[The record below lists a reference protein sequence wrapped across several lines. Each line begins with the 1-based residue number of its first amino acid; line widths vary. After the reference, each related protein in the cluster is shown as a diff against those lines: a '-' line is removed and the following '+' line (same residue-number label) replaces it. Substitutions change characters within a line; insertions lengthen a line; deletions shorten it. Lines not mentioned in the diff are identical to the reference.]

1 MFMSSVL
8 GIVVLRKCPRL
19 NWAVFESQRIVW
31 AACLVVRASFV
42 LRLSMAKRL
51 RVDAVPIA
59 SAIRLNVGG
68 KVFDVTMETINSFQ
82 YLQARLGQNFRPSV
96 DAAGELFVDRCPELF
111 EVLLQS
117 VRSLTRPRQSYIME
131 RKRDLLAECDFYGVS
146 DWLPQSI
153 LGNTAS
159 VFFRPEDR
167 AIAAAEC
174 AGEMDLLDPFKTVFV
189 SKIAPSF
196 DMTVLLAERFPRA
209 NFDCPSAEVL
219 LQRLDSLTKG
229 VMSKIDVPGVIAAG
243 GAVAHALAGCHGAC
257 TDVRAL
263 KISTLYALSLG
274 LLRWR

>member
-1 MFMSSVL
+1 MLMSSVL

-19 NWAVFESQRIVW
+19 NCAVFESQRIVC
-31 AACLVVRASFV
+31 AACFVVRASFV

-68 KVFDVTMETINSFQ
+68 KVFDMTMETINSFQ

-243 GAVAHALAGCHGAC
+243 GAVAHALAGCHGTC

-274 LLRWR
+274 ILRWR

>member
-1 MFMSSVL
+1 MSSVL

-19 NWAVFESQRIVW
+19 NCAVYESQRIVC

-68 KVFDVTMETINSFQ
+68 KVFDMTMETINSFQ

-153 LGNTAS
+153 LGNTAG

-167 AIAAAEC
+167 AIATAERT
-174 AGEMDLLDPFKTVFV
+174 AEMDLLDPFKNVFI
-189 SKIAPSF
+189 SKNPSHL
-196 DMTVLLAERFPRA
+196 DMAILLNEHFPRA
-209 NFDCPSAEVL
+209 DFDCPSAEVL
-219 LQRLDSLTKG
+219 LQRLDELTKG
-229 VMSKIDVPGVIAAG
+229 VVRKITVPGVIAAG
-243 GAVAHALAGCHGAC
+243 GAVVHALTGCHGRC

-263 KISTLYALSLG
+263 QLSSLCVVCRG
-274 LLRWR
+274 LLRRR

>member
-1 MFMSSVL
+1 MSE
-8 GIVVLRKCPRL
+8 LRS
-19 NWAVFESQRIVW
+19 FRISANVC

-51 RVDAVPIA
+51 RVDAAPIA
-59 SAIRLNVGG
+59 SPIRLNVGG
-68 KVFDVTMETINSFQ
+68 KVFDVTMETINAFQ

-96 DAAGELFVDRCPELF
+96 DATGELFVDRCPELF

-117 VRSLTRPRQSYIME
+117 VRSLTRPRQSYIVE

-167 AIAAAEC
+167 AIAAAER

-189 SKIAPSF
+189 SKNAANL
-196 DMTVLLAERFPRA
+196 DMTVLLADRFPRA

-219 LQRLDSLTKG
+219 LQRLDNLTKG
-229 VMSKIDVPGVIAAG
+229 VLSQIDVPGVIAAG
-243 GAVAHALAGCHGAC
+243 GAVAHALTGCHGTC

-263 KISTLYALSLG
+263 KISTLCALSLG